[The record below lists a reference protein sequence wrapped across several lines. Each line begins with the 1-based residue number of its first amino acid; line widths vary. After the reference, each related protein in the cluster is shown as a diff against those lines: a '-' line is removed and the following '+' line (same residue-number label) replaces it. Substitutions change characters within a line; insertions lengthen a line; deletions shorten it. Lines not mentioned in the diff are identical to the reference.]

1 MENPVSAMSDGHT
14 HVFLGTGH
22 EKNERKTW
30 AVIVLCGAMMVVEIV
45 GGSLYGSLA
54 LVADGLHMSTHAGA
68 MLIAALAYTYA
79 RRHAQDARFVFGTGK
94 LGDLAGFSSAI
105 VLAMI
110 AALIGYEAIV
120 RFLSPIPIRFAEA
133 IPIAVVGLMVNIVS
147 AWLLSGSDHDHGHS
161 HGHGHDHDENHSEHE
176 HESSENEHES
186 ERREMATAQ
195 GVIEL
200 SIFEQ
205 GTPPRFRLT
214 FVAQPAADSVRPVG
228 LETPRPLGLETQR
241 PDGTRQSFSFV
252 NRGAYWESKEEIP
265 EPHAFKV
272 TLQLADGRHEVTFEE
287 HAHEHAVHAGSS
299 AAHRDYNIRSAY
311 IHVLADAAVSVLAI
325 TGLVLARGFGWMWMD
340 PLAGVIGA
348 AVIANWSYGLI
359 RDTGRILLD
368 MNPDQGMTA
377 KVREAIES
385 DGDRLVDLHLWR
397 LGPGHLGAVVSVL
410 TNKPRDCAF
419 YRERLKDYKSLS
431 HVTVEVTNTGA

>member
-1 MENPVSAMSDGHT
+1 MKPPMTQISDGHT

-45 GGSLYGSLA
+45 GGSMYGSLA

-79 RRHAQDARFVFGTGK
+79 RRHAHDARFVFGTGK

-105 VLAMI
+105 ILAMI

-147 AWLLSGSDHDHGHS
+147 AWLLSGGEHHGHDHGHGHGHS
-161 HGHGHDHDENHSEHE
+161 HGDGDGDGQNHPGH
-176 HESSENEHES
+176 EHES
-186 ERREMATAQ
+186 ERREIATAQ
-195 GVIEL
+195 GVVEL

-205 GTPPRFRLT
+205 DTPPRFRLT
-214 FVAQPAADSVRPVG
+214 WPALPAADSVNPPS
-228 LETPRPLGLETQR
+228 LETLR
-241 PDGTRQSFSFV
+241 PDGTRQSFNFV
-252 NRGAYWESKEEIP
+252 NRGAYWESTEEIP
-265 EPHAFKV
+265 EPHAFKASV
-272 TLQLADGRHEVTFEE
+272 GLADGRHEVTFEE
-287 HAHEHAVHAGSS
+287 HAHEHAVHSGSS

-348 AVIANWSYGLI
+348 LVIANWSYGLI

-419 YRERLKDYKSLS
+419 YRERLKNYKSLS
-431 HVTVEVTNTGA
+431 HVTVEVTNSNA